1 MRRAWILALGLLAAA
16 ACGERKELGLAE
28 QGSRIYAANCT
39 ICHNPEP
46 RSDGVD
52 GPALAGSPRELI
64 EARVMRAEYPPG
76 YTPKRPTRRMRPLP
90 YLRPHIEALAA
101 YLGGLEVEAY
111 SQ

>member
-1 MRRAWILALGLLAAA
+1 MRRAWILAIGLLAAA
-16 ACGERKELGLAE
+16 ACGERKELSLAE

-39 ICHNPEP
+39 IYHNSEP

-52 GPALAGSPRELI
+52 APALAGSSRELI

-76 YTPKRPTRRMRPLP
+76 YTPKRPMRRMRALP

-101 YLGGLEVEAY
+101 YLGGLEAEAY
-111 SQ
+111 AQ

>member
-1 MRRAWILALGLLAAA
+1 LRRAWILAFGLLAAA
-16 ACGERKELGLAE
+16 ACGEREEIGLAE
-28 QGSRIYAANCT
+28 QGLRIYDANCT
-39 ICHNPEP
+39 ICHNPDP

-76 YTPKRPTRRMRPLP
+76 YTPKRPTRRMRALP
-90 YLRPHIEALAA
+90 YLKPHIEALAA
-101 YLGGLEVEAY
+101 YLGGLEAESH